1 MNKDSG
7 FAYAIHR
14 LSNACVWVS
23 GVVLILIAILTF
35 IEVIA
40 RYIFNHSI
48 VGVQEISELSI
59 VVVLYF
65 GLSYS
70 TYNRSHVKVDVI
82 LNAMRP
88 DANMITQ
95 GTMSLLCILFSAPA
109 AYQVMKQGLV
119 FVENGRTT
127 NLMHIPYWPF
137 YLAAAFGLAL
147 TSIEF
152 LLDGIRWFAE
162 ARAWRRDKKSGTDSA
177 PEEVNG

>member
-14 LSNACVWVS
+14 LSNGCVWVS
-23 GVVLILIAILTF
+23 GVVLVLIAILTF

-48 VGVQEISELSI
+48 VGVQEISELAI

-70 TYNRSHVKVDVI
+70 TYSRSHVKVDVI

-95 GTMSLLCILFSAPA
+95 GIMSLLCILFSAPA

-137 YLAAAFGLAL
+137 YIAASLGLFL
-147 TSIEF
+147 TSVEF
-152 LLDGIRWFAE
+152 LLDGIRWFIE
-162 ARAWRRDKKSGTDSA
+162 AHAWRKKQRDGGNDA
-177 PEEVNG
+177 AEEVNG